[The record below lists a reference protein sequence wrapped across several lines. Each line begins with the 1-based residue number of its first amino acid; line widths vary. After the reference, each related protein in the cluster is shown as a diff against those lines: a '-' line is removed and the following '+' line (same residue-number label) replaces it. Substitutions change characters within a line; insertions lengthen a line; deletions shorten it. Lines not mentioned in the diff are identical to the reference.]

1 MNRYD
6 VVIVGAGPAGIFA
19 ALELARAGP
28 RRRSLSTLVV
38 EKGPDLAARPRLEEV
53 RTMGPNDR
61 RLRWQISGFGGA
73 GAYSDGKLTLSP
85 QVGGYLEEFVGKL
98 GLVDLIEDVDDDY
111 RRFGADDRI
120 YGTGDDVSELRRK
133 ASLAGLRLLPVPI
146 RHMGTD
152 RCLEVLARMH
162 DYLVTRVDLRTETSA
177 TRLLATEGR
186 VVGVELSSGEIVEAE
201 HVVVAPGREGSDWLV
216 GEARRLGLT
225 LQQNPVDIGVRVEVP
240 APVLAPLTDALYES
254 KLELY
259 TRAFDDRIRTFC
271 VCPNGEVTAEHT
283 GGEDAVITV
292 NGHSYAE
299 RFTDRTNFALLVST
313 SFTEPFH
320 EPIAYGRYIAR
331 LANLLSGG
339 VIVQRLGD
347 LRAGRRS
354 TAERIKRGLVQPTLA
369 TATRGDLSFVLPY
382 RYLANILE
390 MLEAMD
396 QLTSG
401 VASRNTLLY
410 GVEVKF
416 YSVRPKVSESLETE
430 IRNLFAVGDGA
441 GVTRGLVQASASG
454 LIAARE
460 ILRRTGS
467 VTADT

>member
-6 VVIVGAGPAGIFA
+6 VVIVGAGPAGIFT
-19 ALELARAGP
+19 ALELTRARPDKGK
-28 RRRSLSTLVV
+28 LSILMV
-38 EKGPDLAARPRLEEV
+38 EKGPDLAARPRLEDA
-53 RTMGPNDR
+53 RAMGPNDK

-85 QVGGYLEEFVGKL
+85 EVGGYLDEYVGKL
-98 GLVDLIEDVDDDY
+98 GLVDLIESVDDDY
-111 RRFGADDRI
+111 LRFGADDRV
-120 YGTGDDVSELRRK
+120 YGTGDEVSELRRK

-152 RCLEVLARMH
+152 RCLNVLARMR
-162 DYLVTRVDLRTETSA
+162 DYLLTHVELRTETQVV
-177 TRLLATEGR
+177 RILVDGR
-186 VVGVELSSGEIVEAE
+186 RVAGVELRGGETVEADY
-201 HVVVAPGREGSDWLV
+201 VVVAPGREGSDWLLT
-216 GEARRLGLT
+216 EARRLGLT
-225 LQQNPVDIGVRVEVP
+225 LKQNPVDIGVRVEVH
-240 APVLAPLTDALYES
+240 AAVLEHLTDALYES

-271 VCPNGEVTAEHT
+271 VCPNGEVTAEYT
-283 GGEDAVITV
+283 GGEDPVITV

-313 SFTEPFH
+313 SFTDPFR

-331 LANLLSGG
+331 LANLLGGG

-347 LRAGRRS
+347 LQSGRRS
-354 TAERIKRGLVQPTLA
+354 TKERIKRGLVQPTLA
-369 TATRGDLSFVLPY
+369 AATPGDLSFVLPY
-382 RYLANILE
+382 RYLTNIVE

-396 QLTSG
+396 QLAPG

-416 YSVRPKVSESLETE
+416 YSVRPNVSETLETE
-430 IRNLFAVGDGA
+430 VGNLFAIGDGA
-441 GVTRGLVQASASG
+441 GITRGLVQASASG
-454 LIAARE
+454 LVAARE
-460 ILRRTGS
+460 ILRRKAS
-467 VTADT
+467 Q